1 MAEDCHTI
9 DDVGGRGNQLG
20 IRTEIGVLFENS
32 EHAFGI
38 GGLGQFLTIETYG
51 FGCGKHSRRIDEA
64 TPGVYTPMK
73 FQILFRSQ
81 HLACRKLDER
91 ALSGL
96 HGKNCIRRKHQFELF
111 VGPHERVNIRGGL
124 SAEWTVEI
132 VELHKGDIAVR
143 ISDRDLAGQLCE
155 PRRLFRF
162 QIEIG
167 DRIAFV
173 ALDGV
178 LVRAKLGRACRR
190 RHSAAKRHQPDHQ
203 KTHYCDTTPS
213 GAISSLNAAANSARV

>member
-1 MAEDCHTI
+1 MAEDGHTI

-20 IRTEIGVLFENS
+20 IRTEIGVLLENS

-38 GGLGQFLTIETYG
+38 GGLGQLLTIQTYG
-51 FGCGKHSRRIDEA
+51 FGGGQYARRIDETA
-64 TPGVYTPMK
+64 ARVYPAMK

-81 HLACRKLDER
+81 HFACRKLDER

-132 VELHKGDIAVR
+132 VELHKGDITVR
-143 ISDRDLAGQLCE
+143 ISDRDL
-155 PRRLFRF
+155 
-162 QIEIG
+162 
-167 DRIAFV
+167 
-173 ALDGV
+173 
-178 LVRAKLGRACRR
+178 
-190 RHSAAKRHQPDHQ
+190 
-203 KTHYCDTTPS
+203 
-213 GAISSLNAAANSARV
+213 